1 MNAKQRRKAERFS
14 IKFVMKMG
22 GLFKEHVNDWRND
35 PTVTKEH
42 ILDELDV
49 IVRESGLLK

>member
-1 MNAKQRRKAERFS
+1 MNSKQRRKAERFS
-14 IKFVMKMG
+14 IKFIMKIG
-22 GLFKEHVNDWRND
+22 ALFKEHVNEWRND
-35 PTVTKEH
+35 PNVTKEH